1 MIGLRLQQW
10 RIKKLE
16 YLSVVSCVYP
26 VSMIVLSCCFRLPVN
41 ECPDDKYLNKCV
53 RGKVCAT
60 GTNKW
65 RDLGIVLM
73 GQDDVYVLD
82 IIKANSTDNVECCS
96 RMFTEWRQRT
106 PKASWKQLI
115 GALKEIELTQLAS
128 ELEELLIPSVECQ
141 ESKSSQLQSSLHQL
155 EGINIILVCIVCREL
170 VIGLMLLR
178 RKNLEIYSTG
188 QHTPGFLKFL

>member
-1 MIGLRLQQW
+1 ML
-10 RIKKLE
+10 
-16 YLSVVSCVYP
+16 
-26 VSMIVLSCCFRLPVN
+26 LPVN
-41 ECPDDKYLNKCV
+41 DCPDDKYLNNYV
-53 RGKVCAT
+53 RGKVCAA

-115 GALKEIELTQLAS
+115 EALKEVKLTQLAS
-128 ELEELLIPSVECQ
+128 ELEELLIPSVECHKHVEQ
-141 ESKSSQLQSSLHQL
+141 ESKVFQQQQLQKQQLPLQEL
-155 EGINIILVCIVCREL
+155 EGNYCVSL
-170 VIGLMLLR
+170 
-178 RKNLEIYSTG
+178 YSV
-188 QHTPGFLKFL
+188 

>member
-1 MIGLRLQQW
+1 MGQTLSNLVSGIASLVSSGEKETGIPQR
-10 RIKKLE
+10 KLKSGV
-16 YLSVVSCVYP
+16 YLA
-26 VSMIVLSCCFRLPVN
+26 IFLFLPVN
-41 ECPDDKYLNKCV
+41 DCPDDKYLNKYV
-53 RGKVCAT
+53 REKVCAA

-65 RDLGIVLM
+65 RDLGIELM

-115 GALKEIELTQLAS
+115 EALKEVKLTQLAS

-141 ESKSSQLQSSLHQL
+141 ENKISQLPLQ
-155 EGINIILVCIVCREL
+155 EL
-170 VIGLMLLR
+170 AGSNKYCV
-178 RKNLEIYSTG
+178 SC
-188 QHTPGFLKFL
+188 